1 MSMMTFLSIIPVFLS
16 SSGTDKLRVAKG
28 RS

>member
-1 MSMMTFLSIIPVFLS
+1 MTMMISMDTIPVFLS